1 MLKNQFALELQPK
14 EFVRS
19 VNLENLVLQ
28 VSTKN
33 SYGASCDFIDKIY
46 HRSGSNCMNRNTLS
60 DHISS
65 VGFKMQDE
73 MKALSSDILATN
85 GFSVIDSKTQ
95 APSSFKQDM
104 PYEPE
109 NPCELF
115 SESIEKYNQGKAESF
130 QIKDKNLIQ
139 NTETHPENVV
149 YISIDDVGV
158 KHQKDTRTNGG
169 SKDGKN
175 VENTVIHV
183 DVNGTSSVFTAV
195 GMDKVLKQL
204 LAWLIST
211 EFIYNKHLIFFSDG
225 ASNIRVALERWFSFV
240 PYQLKLDWYH
250 LEKHLEESLSMALV
264 KQFRVDFQKTF
275 FSQLWAGNINEAKTE
290 LENLR
295 SSKPKEKKVKNFCK
309 LEEAIAYL
317 ERKEPYIDCYA
328 LRKELGYRNSSGPA
342 EKSNDLIVAN
352 RQKHNGMSWSKSG
365 SGSLAIISAMQR
377 NGMLKTWIKEG
388 SLESFFKKS
397 A

>member
-1 MLKNQFALELQPK
+1 MKDQFASELKPK
-14 EFVRS
+14 EVVRS
-19 VNLENLVLQ
+19 VNFEKMTLRI
-28 VSTKN
+28 SGDN
-33 SYGASCDFIDKIY
+33 SYRDSCDILNHFY
-46 HRSGSNCMNRNTLS
+46 HRNGSDSVRPNTLS
-60 DHISS
+60 DHVSS
-65 VGFKMQDE
+65 VGSKIQTE
-73 MKALSSDILATN
+73 MDTLSSDILSSN
-85 GFSVIDSKTQ
+85 GFSQIESKAQ
-95 APSSFKQDM
+95 APSSFKQEI

-109 NPCELF
+109 DPCELF
-115 SESIEKYNQGKAESF
+115 HESIEKYNHGKPDSS
-130 QIKDKNLIQ
+130 QIKDLSLIK

-158 KHQKDTRTNGG
+158 KHQKDTRKNGG
-169 SKDGKN
+169 NKEGKN

-183 DVNGTSSVFTAV
+183 EADGKNHVFTAV

-204 LAWLIST
+204 LAWLVST
-211 EFIYNKHLIFFSDG
+211 GFIYTKHLIFFSDG

-264 KQFRVDFQKTF
+264 KQFRMEFQKTF
-275 FSQLWAGNINEAKTE
+275 FSQLWAGNIKEAKTE
-290 LENLR
+290 LENLL
-295 SSKPKEKKVKNFCK
+295 SSKPKEKKVKNFCRLK
-309 LEEAIAYL
+309 EAVSYL
-317 ERKEPYIDCYA
+317 ERKEQYIDCYA

-365 SGSLAIISAMQR
+365 SGSLAIISAIHR
-377 NGMLKTWIKEG
+377 NGMLEKWIKGE
-388 SLESFFKKS
+388 SLESFFKRT

>member
-1 MLKNQFALELQPK
+1 MKEPLASELKPK
-14 EFVRS
+14 EVVRS
-19 VNLENLVLQ
+19 VSFENITLRIT
-28 VSTKN
+28 SNN
-33 SYGASCDFIDKIY
+33 SYRESCDILNQFY
-46 HRSGSNCMNRNTLS
+46 HRSGLDCVHPNTLS

-65 VGFKMQDE
+65 IGSKIQVE
-73 MKALSSDILATN
+73 MDKLSSNILATN
-85 GFSVIDSKTQ
+85 GFSVIESKSQ
-95 APSSFKQDM
+95 APSSFKQDI
-104 PYEPE
+104 PYEPDD
-109 NPCELF
+109 PCELF
-115 SESIEKYNQGKAESF
+115 RKSIEKYNQAKPESSH
-130 QIKDKNLIQ
+130 IKDTNLIK

-149 YISIDDVGV
+149 CISIDDVGV

-183 DVNGTSSVFTAV
+183 DVDGESHVFTAV

-211 EFIYNKHLIFFSDG
+211 GFLYTKHLIFFSDG

-250 LEKHLEESLSMALV
+250 LQKHLEESLSMALV

-295 SSKPKEKKVKNFCK
+295 SSKPKEKKVKNILR

-317 ERKEPYIDCYA
+317 ERKKPYVDCYA

-365 SGSLAIISAMQR
+365 SGSLAIISAVQR
-377 NGMLKTWIKEG
+377 NGMLETWLKEE
-388 SLESFFKKS
+388 SLESFF
-397 A
+397 